1 MTSTSTQPT
10 LTVSELA
17 ALVNT
22 RLNTCF
28 DAALSKVPAQALRES
43 MQYTLSK
50 GGKRLRPLLVY
61 AAGLAFNAPLE
72 NLDAPAAAIEMIH
85 TYSLIHDDLPCM
97 DNADLRRGH
106 PTCHKVFG
114 EGMAVLAGDALQ
126 TLAIDTLLHHPCE
139 LTPERRLQMLATL
152 SHASGASGMAS
163 GQALDL
169 TVLSDGALTLPLLEE
184 IYRLKTGVLL
194 TACLELGWL
203 ASTDTDD
210 THRDAVVRFGT
221 AIGLAFQIQDD
232 LLDIESNTETLGKP
246 QGIDHIN
253 KKLTYPSL
261 VGVEK
266 ARERIQSLFEEAL
279 MAIDPL
285 GAAAHGLRELATGVL
300 TRKK

>member
-1 MTSTSTQPT
+1 MTPTSPHAT
-10 LTVSELA
+10 LAVSELT

-22 RLNTCF
+22 RLNARF
-28 DAALSKVPAQALRES
+28 EEALRTVPAQTLRES

-50 GGKRLRPLLVY
+50 GGKRLRPLLVF
-61 AAGLAFNAPLE
+61 AAGLAFNAPLD

-126 TLAIDTLLHHPCE
+126 TLAIDTLLHHPCA
-139 LTPERRLQMLATL
+139 LTPERRLSMLAAL
-152 SHASGASGMAS
+152 SQASGACGMAS

-169 TVLSDGALTLPLLEE
+169 TVMSDGNLTLDLLEE

-203 ASTDTDD
+203 ASNDTDE
-210 THRDAVVRFGT
+210 TNRHAVIRFGT

-232 LLDIESNTETLGKP
+232 VLDIESSTEALGKP

-253 KKLTYPSL
+253 KKNTYPSL
-261 VGVEK
+261 VGIEK
-266 ARERIQSLFEEAL
+266 ARERIEALFEEAL
-279 MAIDPL
+279 MAIDHL
-285 GAAAHGLRELATGVL
+285 GSAAQGLRQLASEVL